1 MPKIPAPRAKRTG
14 TQTVDRSFQLLREV
28 AARNARGTTLP
39 ELAETLGLNRTTV
52 HRMLQCLVR
61 NGAVRHDT
69 SSRRFALGP
78 LAIELSIAARPQL
91 DLRTLFAEPV
101 SRVAEQTGDTTFLI
115 LRSGNDAVCIDRR
128 LGSYPIKTVVVE
140 VGTRRPLG
148 IGAGSLAILSAL
160 PETDMER
167 IVRENARGLT
177 SYNKSPDTLLRNAK
191 TARKGG
197 YATGPVH
204 GVDGAIALGVPIF
217 NARAVPVAGL
227 SVAAITTRMTGSRQ
241 IALLKI
247 LRNEARQMTELL
259 RDTNII
265 DHG

>member
-1 MPKIPAPRAKRTG
+1 MPRIPAPRAKRTG
-14 TQTVDRSFQLLREV
+14 TQTVDRSFQLLKEI
-28 AARNARGTTLP
+28 AARNAHGTTLP
-39 ELAETLGLNRTTV
+39 ELAAMLGLHRTTT

-61 NGAVRHDT
+61 NGAIRHEA
-69 SSRRFALGP
+69 SSRRFVLGP
-78 LAIELSIAARPQL
+78 LAVELSIAARPQL
-91 DLRTLFAEPV
+91 DLRTLFAETV

-160 PETDMER
+160 PEIEAER
-167 IVRENARGLT
+167 IVRENARRLAAYGR
-177 SYNKSPDTLLRNAK
+177 SPESLLKNARA
-191 TARKGG
+191 ARKSA
-197 YATGPVH
+197 YVSSPVY

-217 NARAVPVAGL
+217 DSQAAPVAGL
-227 SVAAITTRMTGSRQ
+227 SVAAISTRMTGSRQ
-241 IALLKI
+241 AALLKI

-259 RDTNII
+259 RTTNIV